1 MPTPRDEMWIA
12 AASELSPDKSLAQIQ
27 DTGRFLV
34 GSVAIVGTLLTGF
47 GFVAGD
53 AIRRASV
60 GFSVALVLTLVS
72 LTLALFALV
81 IRTGQ
86 LRLNDLTAVE
96 RWYGQQLKWRGWAAT
111 LSGVALALA
120 LLTAGLTALTVATPE
135 ATIAAT
141 MKVHDSSSQP
151 ILSIQVRF
159 EGMPR
164 DSQAMFQVEGVTVSG
179 TSTTVSSG
187 LATPTS
193 AGTAELDADVTAGTA
208 YVRYVLKASIREGR
222 NELAST
228 SLSIVPT

>member
-151 ILSIQVRF
+151 ILSVQVRF

-164 DSQAMFQVEGVTVSG
+164 DSQAMFQVDGITASG
-179 TSTTVSSG
+179 SSSIISSG

-193 AGTAELDADVTAGTA
+193 NGTAELDADVATTSA
-208 YVRYVLKASIREGR
+208 YVRYVLTAAIHKDAR
-222 NELAST
+222 NLAST
-228 SLSIVPT
+228 SLTVTPP